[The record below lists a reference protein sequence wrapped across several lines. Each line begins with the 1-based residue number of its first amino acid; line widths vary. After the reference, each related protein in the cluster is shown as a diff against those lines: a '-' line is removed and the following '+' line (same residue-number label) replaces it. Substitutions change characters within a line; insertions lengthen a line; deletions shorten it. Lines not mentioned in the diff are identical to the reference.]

1 MENQVTVTIRKA
13 AADDI
18 GGIMGI
24 EHLSFHSDVIE
35 SKKVFEDR
43 IAVFSDGFL
52 VAVADTGN
60 ERKIAGYISSE
71 LWAFS
76 EGSEGSANIP
86 YSNFNLNHSVYE
98 THRDDGEELYIS
110 SVAVDPSFRGGQ
122 IGKKLFMGLLE
133 TIQRKYQP
141 KSAILLVNGDWQNA
155 YTMYQKEGF
164 ETVAVIPDFF
174 PALENSGTG
183 SSGTGS
189 SGTYPSGTG
198 IIMRKSL
205 RDGSKSKT

>member
-1 MENQVTVTIRKA
+1 MENQVTVIIRKA
-13 AADDI
+13 TADDI
-18 GGIMGI
+18 GGIMEI

-76 EGSEGSANIP
+76 EGSKGSENIP

-110 SVAVDPSFRGGQ
+110 SVAVDPAFRGGQ
-122 IGKKLFMGLLE
+122 IGKKLFTGLLE

-141 KSAILLVNGDWQNA
+141 KSVILLVNGDWQNA

-164 ETVAVIPDFF
+164 ETVADIPGFF
-174 PALENSGTG
+174 PVLENSGPG
-183 SSGTGS
+183 S
-189 SGTYPSGTG
+189 SGTG

-205 RDGSKSKT
+205 